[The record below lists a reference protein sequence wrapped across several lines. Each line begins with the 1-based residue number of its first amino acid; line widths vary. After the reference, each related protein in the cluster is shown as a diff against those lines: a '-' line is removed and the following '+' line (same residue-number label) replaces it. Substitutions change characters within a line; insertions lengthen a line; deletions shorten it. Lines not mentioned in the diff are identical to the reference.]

1 MESKLRKQTV
11 ISELTKSPHGKLEAY
26 QSVGSVVAREDP
38 EFLAH
43 LIAWNQKK
51 GQVRDAKIALPVLAI
66 RTTDGVPGRGEFLEN
81 ARAHLALQDP
91 RTLLRGLAFARE
103 LKVRNGAI
111 RPLVLRYLRERE
123 AKVRWWTRTAVQHRE
138 SVKALYA
145 HYGIKPSTMADQI
158 LFKRHYPGGS
168 VFEVISQLKN
178 MEPVAAASAVVKY
191 KIPFLVAKGALGK
204 GLQDT
209 DVLLAVI
216 KGMTPAE
223 LVTNMQALEKLGVK
237 QVPALRA
244 AMQEALA
251 KAAESRKSTTPS
263 LKATRA
269 QAAVTDEATKAK
281 LGALQEKQLK
291 ELEVDGDWLVLGD
304 KSGSMEHAIDLARTV
319 AATLAKAVKGEVRL
333 TFFDTM
339 PRSVDVTGKTYE
351 EILQATRHVSA
362 GGGTAIG
369 AGLLQ
374 AVESGFVPDGIAVVS
389 DGEENCVPSFASL
402 LKQLV
407 EREGKQI
414 PVYFYRVRGGHN
426 NFSASMAANG
436 MDLQEFDLTG
446 GADYYSLPNLIR
458 TMRAN
463 RYSLVQEILDTPL
476 KTLDEVFRSKDKDDG
491 EEREEEERG

>member
-26 QSVGSVVAREDP
+26 RDVGSVVAAEDP

-66 RTTDGVPGRGEFLEN
+66 RATDGRPGAGEFLQN
-81 ARAHLALQDP
+81 ALAHLALQDP
-91 RTLLRGLAFARE
+91 RTLLRGLAFAKE
-103 LKVRNGAI
+103 LGIRNAAI
-111 RPLVLRYLRERE
+111 RPLVYRYLKERE
-123 AKVRWWTRTAVQHRE
+123 AKVRWWDRTAVQHRD
-138 SVKALYA
+138 SVKTLYA
-145 HYGIKPSTMADQI
+145 KFGITPSARAKMILWGPQSQKP
-158 LFKRHYPGGS
+158 FRPEYPPGS

-204 GLQDT
+204 KLQDT

-389 DGEENCVPSFASL
+389 DGGENCVPSFASL
-402 LKQLV
+402 LK
-407 EREGKQI
+407 
-414 PVYFYRVRGGHN
+414 
-426 NFSASMAANG
+426 
-436 MDLQEFDLTG
+436 
-446 GADYYSLPNLIR
+446 
-458 TMRAN
+458 
-463 RYSLVQEILDTPL
+463 
-476 KTLDEVFRSKDKDDG
+476 
-491 EEREEEERG
+491 